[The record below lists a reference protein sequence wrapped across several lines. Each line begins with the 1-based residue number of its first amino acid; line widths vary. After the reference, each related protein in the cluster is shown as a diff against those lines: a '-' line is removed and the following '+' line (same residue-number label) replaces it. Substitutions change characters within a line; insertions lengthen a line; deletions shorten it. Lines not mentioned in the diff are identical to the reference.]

1 MIFSQYSLVK
11 DKCCI
16 CYFGPCD
23 EYAVMLKYLRPHIE
37 KQLQGL
43 EIFLSFKDNA
53 LYLLEGEER
62 IISKSNLKGKE
73 REFGYIKTITC
84 NMKDHPIEAIFK
96 ESNLEIPTFET
107 ETGGDLCFLVADSV
121 VPTKSL
127 TQEEIR
133 KVRNKY
139 RFVDSPQSATWIVGV
154 ESAVLFEAAFSGR
167 KTTLIPTG
175 LGTNFYQKLFP
186 NGGLE
191 KLC

>member
-1 MIFSQYSLVK
+1 MVK

-16 CYFGPCD
+16 CYFGPCA

-43 EIFLSFKDNA
+43 EISLSFKDSMSS
-53 LYLLEGEER
+53 LLEGEKR
-62 IISKSNLKGKE
+62 IISKSDLKNRK

-107 ETGGDLCFLVADSV
+107 ETEGDLYFLTASSTI
-121 VPTKSL
+121 PTKSL
-127 TQEEIR
+127 TQKEID
-133 KVRNKY
+133 KIKNKY
-139 RFVDSPQSATWIVGV
+139 QFANNLQAATCVVGV
-154 ESAVLFEAAFSGR
+154 ESPALFEAAFSG
-167 KTTLIPTG
+167 KKISLVPTG